1 MVIVLKIYVDVYEE
15 NEKENCNTLNDDIY
29 YIREKVYKNVQKT
42 VEKINRRI
50 YKLIRNVNR
59 KEQIDII
66 PSKRVIECIKTNLKL
81 NDDKDKDKDR
91 NKNRNKYCLIRLL
104 KVFHYKTH
112 QNYIE
117 DVIKENENSKAI
129 YCTFIIDILNNIIKI
144 KNEQTEEQSIYVL
157 TNNEIDVR
165 LLESLKK
172 QYKMIYIVT
181 ENIEKL
187 KKLEDMAEENLEMLA
202 VLNNKRKSLARAKYI
217 INFDFNRENI
227 NQYNINRTAVL
238 LNLYKRRNKYKKR
251 I

>member
-15 NEKENCNTLNDDIY
+15 NEKENYNTLNDDIY

-81 NDDKDKDKDR
+81 NDDKDKDR
-91 NKNRNKYCLIRLL
+91 NKNRNKFCLIRLL

-129 YCTFIIDILNNIIKI
+129 YCTFIIEILNNIIKI
-144 KNEQTEEQSIYVL
+144 KNEQAEEQSIYVL
-157 TNNEIDVR
+157 TNNEVDAK
-165 LLESLKK
+165 LLENFKK

-187 KKLEDMAEENLEMLA
+187 KRLEGRAEENLEMLA

>member
-15 NEKENCNTLNDDIY
+15 NEKENYNTLNDDIY

-81 NDDKDKDKDR
+81 NDDKDKDR

-129 YCTFIIDILNNIIKI
+129 YCTFIIEILNNIIKI
-144 KNEQTEEQSIYVL
+144 KNEQAEEQSIYVL
-157 TNNEIDVR
+157 TNNEVDAK
-165 LLESLKK
+165 LLENFKK

-187 KKLEDMAEENLEMLA
+187 KKLEDRAEENLEMLA

>member
-15 NEKENCNTLNDDIY
+15 NEKENYNTLNDDIY
-29 YIREKVYKNVQKT
+29 YVREKVYKNVQKT

-66 PSKRVIECIKTNLKL
+66 PSKRVIECVKTNLKL
-81 NDDKDKDKDR
+81 NDDKDKDR

-129 YCTFIIDILNNIIKI
+129 YCTFIIEILNNIIKI
-144 KNEQTEEQSIYVL
+144 KNEQAEEQSIYVL
-157 TNNEIDVR
+157 TNNEVDAK
-165 LLESLKK
+165 LLENFKK

-187 KKLEDMAEENLEMLA
+187 KKLEDRAEENLEMLA

-217 INFDFNRENI
+217 INFDFRRESI

>member
-66 PSKRVIECIKTNLKL
+66 PSKRVIECVKTNLKL
-81 NDDKDKDKDR
+81 NDDKDKDR

-117 DVIKENENSKAI
+117 DVIKVNENSKAI
-129 YCTFIIDILNNIIKI
+129 YCTFIIEILNNIIKI
-144 KNEQTEEQSIYVL
+144 KNEQAEEQSIYVL
-157 TNNEIDVR
+157 TNNEVDAK
-165 LLESLKK
+165 LLENFKK

-187 KKLEDMAEENLEMLA
+187 KKLEDRAEENLEMLA

>member
-59 KEQIDII
+59 KGQIDII

-81 NDDKDKDKDR
+81 NDDKDKDR
-91 NKNRNKYCLIRLL
+91 NNNRNKYCLIRLL

-129 YCTFIIDILNNIIKI
+129 YCTFIIEILNNIIKI
-144 KNEQTEEQSIYVL
+144 KNEQAEEQSIYFL
-157 TNNEIDVR
+157 TNNEVDAK
-165 LLESLKK
+165 LLKNFKK

-187 KKLEDMAEENLEMLA
+187 KKLEDRAEENLEMLA

>member
-59 KEQIDII
+59 KGQIDII

-81 NDDKDKDKDR
+81 NDDKNKDR
-91 NKNRNKYCLIRLL
+91 NNNRNKYCLIRLL

-129 YCTFIIDILNNIIKI
+129 YCTFIIEILNNIIKI
-144 KNEQTEEQSIYVL
+144 KNEQAEEQSIYVL
-157 TNNEIDVR
+157 TNNEVDAK
-165 LLESLKK
+165 LLENFKK

-187 KKLEDMAEENLEMLA
+187 KKLEDRAEENLEMLA

>member
-15 NEKENCNTLNDDIY
+15 NEKENYNTLNDDIY

-59 KEQIDII
+59 KRQIDII

-81 NDDKDKDKDR
+81 NDDKDKDR
-91 NKNRNKYCLIRLL
+91 NNNRNKYCLIRLL

-129 YCTFIIDILNNIIKI
+129 YCTFIIEILNNIIKI
-144 KNEQTEEQSIYVL
+144 KNEQAEEQSIYFL
-157 TNNEIDVR
+157 TNNEVDAK
-165 LLESLKK
+165 LLENFKK

-187 KKLEDMAEENLEMLA
+187 KKLEDRAEENLEMLA

-238 LNLYKRRNKYKKR
+238 LNLYNRRNKYKKR

>member
-15 NEKENCNTLNDDIY
+15 NEKENYNTLNDDIY

-81 NDDKDKDKDR
+81 NDDKDKDR
-91 NKNRNKYCLIRLL
+91 NNNRNKYCLIRLL

-129 YCTFIIDILNNIIKI
+129 YCTFIIEILNNIIKI
-144 KNEQTEEQSIYVL
+144 KNEQAEEQSIYVL
-157 TNNEIDVR
+157 TNNEVDAK
-165 LLESLKK
+165 LLENFKK

-187 KKLEDMAEENLEMLA
+187 KKLEDRAEENLEMLA

-217 INFDFNRENI
+217 INFDFNRESI
-227 NQYNINRTAVL
+227 NQYNINRTAII

>member
-59 KEQIDII
+59 KGQIDII

-81 NDDKDKDKDR
+81 NDDKDKDR
-91 NKNRNKYCLIRLL
+91 NNNRNKYCLIRLL
-104 KVFHYKTH
+104 KVFHYKKH

-129 YCTFIIDILNNIIKI
+129 YCTFIIEILNNIIKI
-144 KNEQTEEQSIYVL
+144 KNEQAEEQSIYVL
-157 TNNEIDVR
+157 TNNEVDAK
-165 LLESLKK
+165 LLENFKK

-187 KKLEDMAEENLEMLA
+187 KKLEDRAEENLEMLA

>member
-15 NEKENCNTLNDDIY
+15 NGKENYNTLNEDIY
-29 YIREKVYKNVQKT
+29 YVREKVYKNVQKT

-66 PSKRVIECIKTNLKL
+66 PSKRVIECVKTNLKL
-81 NDDKDKDKDR
+81 NDDKDKDR

-129 YCTFIIDILNNIIKI
+129 YCTFIIEILNNIIKI
-144 KNEQTEEQSIYVL
+144 KNEQAEEQSIYVL
-157 TNNEIDVR
+157 TNNEVDAK
-165 LLESLKK
+165 LLENFKK

-187 KKLEDMAEENLEMLA
+187 KKLEDRAEENLEMLA